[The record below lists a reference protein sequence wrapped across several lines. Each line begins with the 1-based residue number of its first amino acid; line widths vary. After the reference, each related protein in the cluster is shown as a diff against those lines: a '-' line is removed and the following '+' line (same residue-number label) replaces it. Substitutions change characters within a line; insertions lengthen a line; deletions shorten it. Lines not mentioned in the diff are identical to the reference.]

1 MTISILY
8 VDDHE
13 VFHECIRN
21 FFAQQDDMEIIA
33 TATNGRSAVR
43 LTDELRPDV
52 VVMDITLPHLNG
64 IEATRHILSTK
75 PDTKVI
81 GLSAHSDSHTILEM
95 LKAGAHGYLVKDS
108 TFTELL
114 QAIRTVFKGKRYLSP
129 NITSIVV
136 DDYLHLSEGSAQ
148 SVYSALSARE
158 KEVLQLIAEGQ
169 STKDIAQILN
179 LSLKTIETHRGNL
192 MRKLQADNVAEL
204 VKYAIREGLIKI

>member
-13 VFHECIRN
+13 VFHDCIRN
-21 FFAQQDDMEIIA
+21 FFAQQEDMQIIG
-33 TATNGRSAVR
+33 TATNGRTAIR
-43 LTDELRPDV
+43 LTEELQPDI

-64 IEATRHILSTK
+64 IEATRHILAAK

-114 QAIRTVFKGKRYLSP
+114 QAIRTVSKNKRYLSP

-158 KEVLQLIAEGQ
+158 KEVLQLIAEGK
-169 STKDIAQILN
+169 STRDIADILN

-192 MRKLQADNVAEL
+192 MRKLRAENVADL
-204 VKYAIREGLIKI
+204 VKYAIREGLINI

>member
-13 VFHECIRN
+13 VFHDCIRN
-21 FFAQQDDMEIIA
+21 FFAQQEDMQIIG
-33 TATNGRSAVR
+33 TATNGRTAIR
-43 LTDELRPDV
+43 LTEELQPNI

-64 IEATRHILSTK
+64 IEATRHILAAK

-114 QAIRTVFKGKRYLSP
+114 QAIRTVSKDKRYLSP

-148 SVYSALSARE
+148 SVYSSLSARE
-158 KEVLQLIAEGQ
+158 KEVLQLIAEGK
-169 STKDIAQILN
+169 STRDIADTLN

-192 MRKLQADNVAEL
+192 MRKLRAENVADL
-204 VKYAIREGLIKI
+204 VKYAIREGLINI

>member
-13 VFHECIRN
+13 VFHDCIRN
-21 FFAQQDDMEIIA
+21 FFAQQDDMQIIG
-33 TATNGRSAVR
+33 TATNGRTAIR
-43 LTDELRPDV
+43 LTEELQPDI

-64 IEATRHILSTK
+64 IEATRHILAAK

-114 QAIRTVFKGKRYLSP
+114 QAIRTVSKDKRYLSP

-158 KEVLQLIAEGQ
+158 KEVLQLIAEGK
-169 STKDIAQILN
+169 STRNIADILN

-192 MRKLQADNVAEL
+192 MRKLQAVNVADL
-204 VKYAIREGLIKI
+204 VKYAIREGLINI

>member
-13 VFHECIRN
+13 VFHDCIRN
-21 FFAQQDDMEIIA
+21 FFAQQDDMQIIG
-33 TATNGRSAVR
+33 TATNGRTAIR
-43 LTDELRPDV
+43 LTEELQPDI

-64 IEATRHILSTK
+64 IEATRHILAAK
-75 PDTKVI
+75 PGTKVI

-114 QAIRTVFKGKRYLSP
+114 QAIRTVSKDKRYLSP

-148 SVYSALSARE
+148 SVYSALSTRE
-158 KEVLQLIAEGQ
+158 KEVLQLIAEGK
-169 STKDIAQILN
+169 STRDIAEILN

-192 MRKLQADNVAEL
+192 MRKLRAENVADL
-204 VKYAIREGLIKI
+204 VKYAIREGLINI